1 MHAMLIY
8 WILVTVG
15 AFLAEPV
22 LFAKVVFG
30 IIVVV
35 AIRILW

>member
-1 MHAMLIY
+1 MLIY
-8 WILVTVG
+8 WILVAIG

-22 LFAKVVFG
+22 LFAKVAFG

-35 AIRILW
+35 AIRSLW